1 MMSHRSRL
9 GSITRHVLPDSD
21 SAAAPTPDPGA
32 ALKLLDDAQ
41 LQTFLGQGF
50 LMLKVEELGPDF
62 HRAVY
67 ENAYEE
73 YGPGAEEGG
82 GAHGT
87 TVERV
92 PGLTTLIESPT
103 VAGALQS
110 LLGPDYAHGHLGV
123 AGCAFHASASSG
135 VSSSAASSGSAPPS
149 ARAKTHST
157 AKASGA
163 AKRSIATR
171 LFDRHAPSHSTSTKN
186 VFAVAS
192 AHPSYVSATQE

>member
-1 MMSHRSRL
+1 MMSPRSRL
-9 GSITRHVLPDSD
+9 GSITRHVLPDS
-21 SAAAPTPDPGA
+21 AAAPTEPDPA

-50 LMLKVEELGPDF
+50 LMLKVEELGPEF

-73 YGPGAEEGG
+73 YGPDAEEGG

-87 TVERV
+87 TIERV

-123 AGCAFHASASSG
+123 AGCAFHASG
-135 VSSSAASSGSAPPS
+135 GPGGPGQPFHKV
-149 ARAKTHST
+149 
-157 AKASGA
+157 
-163 AKRSIATR
+163 RSQ
-171 LFDRHAPSHSTSTKN
+171 
-186 VFAVAS
+186 AVQRRFFS
-192 AHPSYVSATQE
+192 PLS

>member
-1 MMSHRSRL
+1 MMSPRSRL
-9 GSITRHVLPDSD
+9 GSITRHVLPDS
-21 SAAAPTPDPGA
+21 AAAPTEPDPAGA

-50 LMLKVEELGPDF
+50 LMLKVEELGPEF

-87 TVERV
+87 TIERV
-92 PGLTTLIESPT
+92 PLLTALIESPT

-123 AGCAFHASASSG
+123 AGCAFHASG
-135 VSSSAASSGSAPPS
+135 GPGGPGQPFHKV
-149 ARAKTHST
+149 
-157 AKASGA
+157 
-163 AKRSIATR
+163 RSQAVQRR
-171 LFDRHAPSHSTSTKN
+171 LFSPL
-186 VFAVAS
+186 
-192 AHPSYVSATQE
+192 P

>member
-1 MMSHRSRL
+1 MMSPRSRL
-9 GSITRHVLPDSD
+9 GSITRHVLPDS
-21 SAAAPTPDPGA
+21 AAAPTEPDPGA

-50 LMLKVEELGPDF
+50 LMLKVEELGPEF

-92 PGLTTLIESPT
+92 PGLTTLIQSPT

-110 LLGPDYAHGHLGV
+110 LLGPALPQGTEPSGPAPPLLPTFLM
-123 AGCAFHASASSG
+123 AGSLTLLCCCG
-135 VSSSAASSGSAPPS
+135 RTRSAATSADTARATSWSCTTLARPALTAAPPQSFRRPTSSRATGSA
-149 ARAKTHST
+149 
-157 AKASGA
+157 
-163 AKRSIATR
+163 
-171 LFDRHAPSHSTSTKN
+171 
-186 VFAVAS
+186 
-192 AHPSYVSATQE
+192 